1 MSRTLLHSFVCMIMM
16 LTITGCSLKYTVE
29 DPPAPGFTYQNVDKK
44 PIVMKVLDERDSV
57 KYMVGISGLQR
68 ADLSLENV
76 QDPVVWLSNELVKE
90 FNARGLPM
98 QLAAKDSTTPAD
110 LTLTVKRYQL
120 INHRASG
127 YSAWESY
134 NVFLGQVTM
143 GTKSCTIPS
152 FFFNSKIPVWSMDE
166 IQKPCVSDPMGV
178 VVKDVAS
185 KINQCTFSYGA
196 SDVEVQRLAAA
207 VSSAVAANTKTACF
221 PLTDLGS
228 TNNPAAMPTLKKFAE
243 HDDSFVHN
251 CAVSAIGTLGAQ
263 GQFEFLDGRFK
274 AFSGNDRVMP
284 LKAIGDIGTS
294 PAQDFLRQ
302 VQRSKLY
309 NDENGVKY
317 CTDLYLTR

>member
-1 MSRTLLHSFVCMIMM
+1 
-16 LTITGCSLKYTVE
+16 
-29 DPPAPGFTYQNVDKK
+29 
-44 PIVMKVLDERDSV
+44 
-57 KYMVGISGLQR
+57 
-68 ADLSLENV
+68 
-76 QDPVVWLSNELVKE
+76 
-90 FNARGLPM
+90 
-98 QLAAKDSTTPAD
+98 
-110 LTLTVKRYQL
+110 
-120 INHRASG
+120 
-127 YSAWESY
+127 
-134 NVFLGQVTM
+134 M